1 MTRKEWRINWQ
12 GRGGLRILARE
23 MLTRATM
30 SMQTPIVD
38 DKVLKCEETGQM
50 MLMQMLMIDDER
62 PAPEV
67 TR

>member
-1 MTRKEWRINWQ
+1 
-12 GRGGLRILARE
+12 
-23 MLTRATM
+23 M